1 MARTPA
7 RILARLTAPCQV
19 FSVGSR
25 HRLTRSDQAPY
36 PAPVRGHRERPAL
49 VALFALGT
57 GLGVAS
63 LAYAALRRWP
73 TFDPMA
79 TATLIGIGLLL
90 VVIHE
95 RLGAI
100 LRELRELVSLTRAH
114 GQRSDGHSHDPSQ
127 RDR

>member
-1 MARTPA
+1 M
-7 RILARLTAPCQV
+7 
-19 FSVGSR
+19 
-25 HRLTRSDQAPY
+25 
-36 PAPVRGHRERPAL
+36 RGHRERPAL
-49 VALFALGT
+49 VVLFALGT
-57 GLGVAS
+57 GLVVAS
-63 LAYAALRRWP
+63 LTYAALRRWP

-100 LRELRELVSLTRAH
+100 LRELRELVSLTRAN
-114 GQRSDGHSHDPSQ
+114 GQRSDAQRHDPSQ